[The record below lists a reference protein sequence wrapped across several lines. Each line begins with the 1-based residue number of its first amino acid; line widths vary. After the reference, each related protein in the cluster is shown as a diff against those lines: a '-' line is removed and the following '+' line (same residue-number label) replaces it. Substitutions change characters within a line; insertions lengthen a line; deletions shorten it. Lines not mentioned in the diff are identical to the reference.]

1 MLAKLNYVRKFRDL
15 RPSLKGV
22 VIAGIE
28 HPVVATVVTLFAP
41 FAGPSQP
48 RYEFVTSDRGQFV
61 S

>member
-15 RPSLKGV
+15 RHSLKGV
-22 VIAGIE
+22 AIAGIE
-28 HPVVATVVTLFAP
+28 HLAVATAVTLFAP

-48 RYEFVTSDRGQFV
+48 RYEFGTSDRGQFV